1 MKVFKTERKLQ
12 RVVLAFMTNQLI
24 SKEENKRLA
33 ENFKRLDKNG
43 DGKLSF
49 EELLEAYKLNMSG
62 DIALEE
68 VEKIMKQVDI
78 NNSGFIDYSEFL
90 IASAK
95 KEVLLSKNNLENAFL
110 MFDTDSSGKINA
122 SELRD
127 MLSTGGDDPIW
138 SELIKEV
145 DKNGDGEIDILEFKD
160 FMMKL
165 I

>member
-1 MKVFKTERKLQ
+1 
-12 RVVLAFMTNQLI
+12 MTNQLI

-49 EELLEAYKLNMSG
+49 EELLEAYKLYMSG

-127 MLSTGGDDPIW
+127 MLSTGGDDPVW

>member
-1 MKVFKTERKLQ
+1 
-12 RVVLAFMTNQLI
+12 MTNQLI

-127 MLSTGGDDPIW
+127 MLSTGGDDPVW

>member
-127 MLSTGGDDPIW
+127 MLSTGGDDPVW